1 MTATPRARAVW
12 TVVLGLGFVVAAI
25 GSAEA
30 AFGWLGV
37 NLSDR
42 NAFYAAVNQHVGQ
55 LTLVT
60 MGVGA
65 VAVGFMG
72 RGSRKM
78 VRAMSWVFGVLAVGH
93 LLLFALYFGRIPPI
107 LNDPMLAIRT
117 LVWGS
122 LYLGAYGWLAYYLWV
137 QTRVQGWPS
146 RPG

>member
-12 TVVLGLGFVVAAI
+12 TVVLGLGFVVSAI
-25 GSAEA
+25 GLAEA
-30 AFGWLGV
+30 AFGFLGV
-37 NLSDR
+37 RLSDR
-42 NAFYAAVNQHVGQ
+42 GAFYQAVNNHISQ

-78 VRAMSWVFGVLAVGH
+78 VRTMSWVFGALAAGH
-93 LLLFALYFGRIPPI
+93 VILFALYFGRIPPN
-107 LNDPMLAIRT
+107 LDEPMLAIRT
-117 LVWGS
+117 LVWGA
-122 LYLGAYGWLAYYLWV
+122 LHLGAYGWLAYYLWV
-137 QTRVQGWPS
+137 NTRVQGWPS